1 MTPRLLAFFWVG
13 GIFLVGCGG
22 ASPYRELANEF
33 PALPSSV
40 YFVIDSSSS
49 MNADV
54 QALGGGQESKIRIAR
69 RSLNLLHEALGTS
82 ATTTLRA
89 FPGGSPERCSAG
101 TLALGPGVHSR
112 DRFERA
118 AGEIRGEGDTPT
130 AEALRAVSA
139 DVRMLGGPVTVVLL
153 SDGLSSCDDPC
164 FVAQELDPVT
174 DWNFIAIGFDL
185 LGDGAEELRCIA
197 DVTGG
202 RYLSAADG
210 AELEALFGDPNQL
223 FRVTG

>member
-1 MTPRLLAFFWVG
+1 M
-13 GIFLVGCGG
+13 
-22 ASPYRELANEF
+22 
-33 PALPSSV
+33 
-40 YFVIDSSSS
+40 
-49 MNADV
+49 
-54 QALGGGQESKIRIAR
+54 
-69 RSLNLLHEALGTS
+69 
-82 ATTTLRA
+82 
-89 FPGGSPERCSAG
+89 
-101 TLALGPGVHSR
+101 
-112 DRFERA
+112 
-118 AGEIRGEGDTPT
+118 
-130 AEALRAVSA
+130 
-139 DVRMLGGPVTVVLL
+139 TVVLV